1 MNVDF
6 GSHFSPDL
14 LELYAL
20 GMLPDRGCETLEEHL
35 LVCSP
40 CQTQLEAVDSY
51 ISLVRSAYV
60 LITSR
65 SHGFPRARAMH
76 VAESL

>member
-1 MNVDF
+1 MNVDL
-6 GSHFSPDL
+6 GSHFSQDL

-20 GMLPDRGCETLEEHL
+20 GMLSDSVCAPLEEHL
-35 LVCSP
+35 LVCSH
-40 CQTQLEAVDSY
+40 CQIQLEAADSY

-76 VAESL
+76 IAESL

>member
-6 GSHFSPDL
+6 DSHFSQES

-20 GMLPDRGCETLEEHL
+20 GMLSDRGCAPVEEHL
-35 LVCSP
+35 LVCSR
-40 CQTQLEAVDSY
+40 CQIQLEAVDSY
-51 ISLVRSAYV
+51 ISLVRSAYA

>member
-1 MNVDF
+1 MNGDF
-6 GSHFSPDL
+6 GPHFSQDM

-20 GMLPDRGCETLEEHL
+20 GMLSDRGCTPLEEHL
-35 LVCSP
+35 LVCSR
-40 CQTQLEAVDSY
+40 CQIQLEAVDSY
-51 ISLVRSAYV
+51 ISLVRSAYA

-65 SHGFPRARAMH
+65 THGFPRARVMH